1 MLWAPWTLEIECLY
15 WSMIQLKNLSREFQ
29 VGNQVVHALD
39 AIDLSISQGDY
50 VSIMGVSGCG
60 KTTLLNILGLLDTPS
75 SGDYILSGINTSE
88 MNDDEMANIRSTKI
102 GFIFQSFHLIPRLT
116 AAENVEIPMILAGHS
131 QKMRAEKVA
140 KALARVNLTDR
151 SDHRPE
157 QLSGGERQ
165 RVAIARSIVMEP
177 EVLLADEPTGNLDST
192 SGAEIVELIEEL
204 NQGGLTLILVT
215 HDKEIGKR
223 SNRVIRLLDGK
234 IIFNQ
239 TQQGI

>member
-1 MLWAPWTLEIECLY
+1 
-15 WSMIQLKNLSREFQ
+15 MIQLKNLSREFQ

-39 AIDLSISQGDY
+39 NIDLEIAEKDY

-75 SGDYILSGINTSE
+75 SGDYILSGINTSQ
-88 MNDDEMANIRSTKI
+88 MNDDEMAKIRSTKI

-116 AAENVEIPMILAGHS
+116 AAENIEIPMILAGIS
-131 QKMRAEKVA
+131 KQVRSEKVK
-140 KALARVNLTDR
+140 KALTRVNLTDR

-157 QLSGGERQ
+157 QLSGGQRQ

-177 EVLLADEPTGNLDST
+177 KVLLADEPTGNLDSS
-192 SGAEIVELIEEL
+192 SGNEIVKLIEEL
-204 NQGGLTLILVT
+204 NAGGLTLIVVT

-223 SNRVIRLLDGK
+223 SNRVVRLLDGK
-234 IIFNQ
+234 VISNQ
-239 TQQGI
+239 EQ

>member
-1 MLWAPWTLEIECLY
+1 
-15 WSMIQLKNLSREFQ
+15 MIQLKNLSREFQ

-140 KALARVNLTDR
+140 KALVRVNLTDR

-192 SGAEIVELIEEL
+192 SGSEIVELIEEL

>member
-1 MLWAPWTLEIECLY
+1 
-15 WSMIQLKNLSREFQ
+15 MIQLKNLSREFQ
-29 VGNQVVHALD
+29 VGNQVVQALD

-116 AAENVEIPMILAGHS
+116 AAENIEIPMILAGHS

-157 QLSGGERQ
+157 QLSGGQRQ

-223 SNRVIRLLDGK
+223 SSRVIRLLDGK
-234 IIFNQ
+234 IISNQ

>member
-1 MLWAPWTLEIECLY
+1 
-15 WSMIQLKNLSREFQ
+15 MIQLKNLSREFQ

-116 AAENVEIPMILAGHS
+116 AAENIEIPMILAGHS

-140 KALARVNLTDR
+140 KALA
-151 SDHRPE
+151 
-157 QLSGGERQ
+157 LS
-165 RVAIARSIVMEP
+165 
-177 EVLLADEPTGNLDST
+177 
-192 SGAEIVELIEEL
+192 LIH
-204 NQGGLTLILVT
+204 I
-215 HDKEIGKR
+215 
-223 SNRVIRLLDGK
+223 
-234 IIFNQ
+234 
-239 TQQGI
+239 

>member
-1 MLWAPWTLEIECLY
+1 
-15 WSMIQLKNLSREFQ
+15 MIQLKNLSREFQ

-157 QLSGGERQ
+157 QLSGGQRQ

-177 EVLLADEPTGNLDST
+177 AVLLADEPTGNLDST
-192 SGAEIVELIEEL
+192 SGSEIVELIEEL

-234 IIFNQ
+234 IISNQ

>member
-1 MLWAPWTLEIECLY
+1 
-15 WSMIQLKNLSREFQ
+15 MIQLKNLSREFQ

-39 AIDLSISQGDY
+39 AIDLAISEGEY

-131 QKMRAEKVA
+131 QKRRAEKVA

-165 RVAIARSIVMEP
+165 RVAIARSVVMEP

-192 SGAEIVELIEEL
+192 SGTEIVELIEEL

-234 IIFNQ
+234 IISNQ

>member
-1 MLWAPWTLEIECLY
+1 
-15 WSMIQLKNLSREFQ
+15 MIQLKNLSREFQ

-116 AAENVEIPMILAGHS
+116 AAENIEIPMILAGHS

-192 SGAEIVELIEEL
+192 SGSEIVELIEEL

-234 IIFNQ
+234 IISNQ

>member
-1 MLWAPWTLEIECLY
+1 
-15 WSMIQLKNLSREFQ
+15 MIQLKNLSREFQ

-39 AIDLSISQGDY
+39 NIDLEIAEKDY

-75 SGDYILSGINTSE
+75 SGDYILSGINTSQ
-88 MNDDEMANIRSTKI
+88 MNDDEMAKIRSTKI

-116 AAENVEIPMILAGHS
+116 AAENIEIPMILAGMS
-131 QKMRAEKVA
+131 KQVRSEKVK
-140 KALARVNLTDR
+140 KALARVSLLDR

-157 QLSGGERQ
+157 QLSGGQRQ

-177 EVLLADEPTGNLDST
+177 KVLLADEPTGNLDST
-192 SGAEIVELIEEL
+192 SGTEIVELIEEL
-204 NQGGLTLILVT
+204 NKGGLTLILVT

-239 TQQGI
+239 EQQRT